1 MAHDDIVSS
10 MVLELRRGTL
20 VMLVLGQL
28 REPAYGYALV
38 KSLANHGIPVE
49 ANTLYP
55 LMRRLES
62 QGLLASMWDN
72 GGSKPRKYY
81 KTTPEGQEVLRA
93 VEAQWHALCGGV
105 NALLDSEPSASSSGT
120 SSGAEDASA
129 LGGNASQN

>member
-1 MAHDDIVSS
+1 MGHDDVVSS

-38 KSLANHGIPVE
+38 KSLADHGIPIE

-62 QGLLASMWDN
+62 QGLLQSEWDI

-81 KTTPEGQEVLRA
+81 RTTDEGLRVLHDE
-93 VEAQWHALCGGV
+93 EAQWHALCGGV
-105 NALLDSEPSASSSGT
+105 NALLRAGGYADAP
-120 SSGAEDASA
+120 GADMREQGKDVKDAER
-129 LGGNASQN
+129 

>member
-1 MAHDDIVSS
+1 MAHDDVVSS

-38 KSLANHGIPVE
+38 KTLADHGIPIE

-55 LMRRLES
+55 LMRRLEG
-62 QGLLASMWDN
+62 QGLLSSEWDN

-81 KTTPEGQEVLRA
+81 RTTDEGARVLDE
-93 VEAQWHALCGGV
+93 VEAQWQALCAGV
-105 NALLDSEPSASSSGT
+105 NTLLHTEQAEERVGDA
-120 SSGAEDASA
+120 GAAGKDRTHVER
-129 LGGNASQN
+129 

>member
-1 MAHDDIVSS
+1 MGHDDVVSS

-38 KSLANHGIPVE
+38 KSLTDHGIPIE

-62 QGLLASMWDN
+62 QGLLQSEWDN

-81 KTTPEGQEVLRA
+81 RTTDEGLRVLHD
-93 VEAQWHALCGGV
+93 VEAQWHALCGGG
-105 NALLDSEPSASSSGT
+105 NALLRAGGDADAP
-120 SSGAEDASA
+120 GADMREQGKDVKDAER
-129 LGGNASQN
+129 

>member
-1 MAHDDIVSS
+1 MGHDDVVSS

-38 KSLANHGIPVE
+38 KSLADHGIPIE

-62 QGLLASMWDN
+62 QGLLRSEWDN
-72 GGSKPRKYY
+72 GGSKPRKYDR
-81 KTTPEGQEVLRA
+81 TTDEGLRVLHA
-93 VEAQWHALCGGV
+93 VEAQWHALCSGV
-105 NALLDSEPSASSSGT
+105 NALLRAG
-120 SSGAEDASA
+120 EDADA
-129 LGGNASQN
+129 PGADMREQGKGVKDAER

>member
-1 MAHDDIVSS
+1 MGHDDVVSS

-38 KSLANHGIPVE
+38 KSLADHGIPIE

-62 QGLLASMWDN
+62 QGLLQSEWDN

-81 KTTPEGQEVLRA
+81 RTTDEGLRVLHD

-105 NALLDSEPSASSSGT
+105 NALLRAG
-120 SSGAEDASA
+120 EDADA
-129 LGGNASQN
+129 PGADMREQGKGVKDAER

>member
-1 MAHDDIVSS
+1 MGHDDVVSS

-38 KSLANHGIPVE
+38 KSLADHGIPIE

-62 QGLLASMWDN
+62 QGLLQSEWDN

-81 KTTPEGQEVLRA
+81 RTTDEGLRVLHV
-93 VEAQWHALCGGV
+93 VEAQWHALCSGV
-105 NALLDSEPSASSSGT
+105 NALLCADRREPGKEAKD
-120 SSGAEDASA
+120 AER
-129 LGGNASQN
+129 